1 MADIEKLVDT
11 LSELTLL
18 EAAELK
24 TALEEKWGVTAAVGG
39 AMMMPAGVVAAA
51 EPEEEQTEFDV
62 VLTDFG
68 PKKINVIKV
77 VRALTSLGLR
87 EAKEAV
93 ESAPTTLME
102 AVGKEAADEAKV
114 KLEEEGAK
122 VEIK

>member
-1 MADIEKLVDT
+1 MADIEKLVDA

>member
-1 MADIEKLVDT
+1 MADIEKLVDA

-102 AVGKEAADEAKV
+102 AVGKEVADEAKA

>member
-1 MADIEKLVDT
+1 MADIEKLVDA

-39 AMMMPAGVVAAA
+39 AMMMPAGVVAAT

-102 AVGKEAADEAKV
+102 AVGREAADEAKA

-122 VEIK
+122 VEVK

>member
-1 MADIEKLVDT
+1 MADIDKLVNE

-24 TALEEKWGVTAAVGG
+24 TALEEKWGVTAAAGG
-39 AMMMPAGVVAAA
+39 GMMMPIAAEVAA

-62 VLTDFG
+62 VLSEIG

-77 VRALTSLGLR
+77 VRALTNLGLR

-93 ESAPTTLME
+93 ESAPTSLLE
-102 AVGKEAADEAKV
+102 AVSKEAAEEAKG

-122 VEIK
+122 VDIK